1 MRELPSQ
8 QLDVGCRKRQR
19 DRVNKMSV
27 FINWTHAGE
36 RIAAPCLKLI
46 QVEAEAGG
54 DSDIIQAGWRIYS
67 SLKWFNQIKRSPS
80 TSWDSAAIAVGID

>member
-1 MRELPSQ
+1 
-8 QLDVGCRKRQR
+8 
-19 DRVNKMSV
+19 MSV

-46 QVEAEAGG
+46 QVEAEAG
-54 DSDIIQAGWRIYS
+54 DSDIIQAGWREYS

-80 TSWDSAAIAVGID
+80 ASCDSAAIAVGID